1 MGSAVIIVLNQEP
14 IVFVEEIMSRLT
26 DSKLGEITQRLVRE
40 LDPHQIWLFGSHA
53 WGQPDDDSDVDL
65 LVIVDRSD
73 EPGYRLAQRAYRA
86 LYGVRFPC
94 DVIVHTRQ
102 EVERARQVTVS
113 LLRKIVENGRVLYG

>member
-73 EPGYRLAQRAYRA
+73 EPGYRLAQRAYQA

>member
-1 MGSAVIIVLNQEP
+1 
-14 IVFVEEIMSRLT
+14 MSRLT